1 MKVAVADRHVPV
13 AELVESFS
21 LEMTAKD
28 IESLTDAAGLIPA
41 GTPISVTYLPGEE
54 MPARVAAAHA
64 VKQLGF
70 VPVPHISARRVLS
83 RADLLAFLTMLNDSV
98 GIERAFVIAGDPAW
112 PMGPYEDALA
122 IIRSG
127 LLATV
132 GVRTVGISGYPEG
145 HPDIDKP
152 KLARAMK
159 DKLAALAEQGMDAE
173 IMTQFAFDADAI
185 LNWLE
190 HIRQDGVTV
199 PVRVGVPGPASV
211 KKLIRFAARC
221 GVGAS
226 AKVMLKYGTS
236 ITKLL
241 STAGPEKL
249 IQELA
254 DRLDPSVHGD
264 VLLHFYPFGAFV
276 DTAKFIDE
284 HYGIVKR

>member
-28 IESLTDAAGLIPA
+28 IESLSDAAGLIPA

-64 VKQLGF
+64 VKDLGF

-83 RADLLAFLTMLNDSV
+83 RADLLSFLAMLNDSV
-98 GIERAFVIAGDPAW
+98 GIERAFVIAGDPAF

-122 IIRSG
+122 IIRSE
-127 LLATV
+127 LLGTV
-132 GVRTVGISGYPEG
+132 GVKTVGISGYPEG
-145 HPDIDKP
+145 HPDIEKP

-159 DKLAALAEQGMDAE
+159 DKLVALEEQGMGAE

-185 LNWLE
+185 LVWLE
-190 HIRQDGVTV
+190 QIRQDGVTV

-236 ITKLL
+236 ITRLL

-254 DRLDPSVHGD
+254 DRIDPRVHGD
-264 VLLHFYPFGAFV
+264 VMLHFYPFGAFV
-276 DTAKFIDE
+276 DTAKFINE

>member
-13 AELVESFS
+13 AELVDSFS

-122 IIRSG
+122 IIRSD

-236 ITKLL
+236 ITRLL

>member
-64 VKQLGF
+64 VKGLGF

-122 IIRSG
+122 IIRSE

-159 DKLAALAEQGMDAE
+159 DKLAALAEQGMGAE

-185 LNWLE
+185 LSWLE

-236 ITKLL
+236 ITRLL

-254 DRLDPSVHGD
+254 DRLDPSIHGD